1 MYDLRNSKER
11 KFKLQSINKPLW
23 ENWRMVR
30 ELVLV
35 EVDISGLP
43 SERNL
48 ANSMTE
54 KIFNT
59 WFFPLQRKS

>member
-35 EVDISGLP
+35 EADNSGLP
-43 SERNL
+43 SERNQ
-48 ANSMTE
+48 ANSTTE
-54 KIFNT
+54 KFFNT
-59 WFFPLQRKS
+59 WFFPLQGKS